1 MIPRHLKPTLNK
13 AARQYPV
20 VSLTGPRQSGKT
32 TLVREAFPR
41 HQYVSLETP
50 EQRTFALEDP
60 RGFLEQFTGKVIL
73 DEVQRAPDI
82 FSYIQGIADDRHEA
96 GQFILT
102 GSQNF
107 LLLHHISQSL
117 AGRCAT
123 RHLLPFSR
131 AELARQPMADL
142 ATLGKAAP
150 KTNGMT
156 PARNLF
162 ETLFTGGYP
171 RIFDKHLDPQDWL
184 RNYYQAY
191 IERDVRDILNIGDLE
206 TFGRFLRLCAGRC
219 SQLLKLSSLA
229 ADAGVSHTTARRWL
243 SVLEASFLVY
253 LLRPH
258 HKNFNKRLVKSPKLY
273 FLDSGLLCYLLRI
286 RSPEDLRI
294 HASRG
299 AVFESWVVSEIV
311 KNYVHRGLEPDVY
324 FWRDSSDHEIDL
336 VIERS
341 DGSVPVEAKSG
352 ETFGSDFL
360 DGIRYW
366 KELTGRKDQPAALV
380 YGGQTS
386 YMREDVAVMSWKAW
400 G

>member
-1 MIPRHLKPTLNK
+1 MIPRHLESPLRK

-41 HQYVSLETP
+41 HQYVSLEVP
-50 EQRTFALEDP
+50 DQREFAREDP
-60 RGFLEQFTGKVIL
+60 RGFLGQFTGKVVL
-73 DEVQRAPDI
+73 DEVQRTPHL
-82 FSYIQGIADDRHEA
+82 FSYIQGIVDERQEA

-107 LLLHHISQSL
+107 LLLQNISQTL

-123 RHLLPFSR
+123 LHLLPFSR
-131 AELARQPMADL
+131 AELARQPMMDL
-142 ATLGKAAP
+142 AVLGKAVP
-150 KTNGMT
+150 RTDGKPPG
-156 PARNLF
+156 RGLF
-162 ETLFTGGYP
+162 ETLFAGGYP

-191 IERDVRDILNIGDLE
+191 IEKDVRDLLNVGDLE
-206 TFGRFLRLCAGRC
+206 TFGRFLRLCAGR
-219 SQLLKLSSLA
+219 SAQLLNLSSLA
-229 ADAGVSHTTARRWL
+229 GDAGISHTTARRWL

-258 HKNFNKRLVKSPKLY
+258 HRNFGKRLVKSPKLY

-294 HASRG
+294 HAARG
-299 AVFESWVVSEIV
+299 AVFESWVVSEMV

-336 VIERS
+336 VIER
-341 DGSVPVEAKSG
+341 GKELVPVEAKSG
-352 ETFGSDFL
+352 ETFAADFL

-366 KELTGRKDQPAALV
+366 KGLTKKKDQPAALV
-380 YGGQTS
+380 CGGETS
-386 YMREDVAVMSWKAW
+386 YVREEVVVMSWKTW